1 MADQNT
7 SQLYNK
13 ETTVE
18 FYQDRYAQ
26 GYMDEWPSEK
36 KQRIFEII
44 RALQLPDTG
53 EALDFGC
60 GNGVLTEIV

>member
-26 GYMDEWPSEK
+26 GYMDEWPSE
-36 KQRIFEII
+36 
-44 RALQLPDTG
+44 
-53 EALDFGC
+53 
-60 GNGVLTEIV
+60 